1 MLGQRLYKIEKLR
14 SEIAIGQ
21 LFDRSNPA
29 AHSVMAYPLRA
40 VWTINP
46 SRLAALTQ
54 PPTSQPTAL
63 PASSLQTPEFS
74 DCSDNSLPLEPSDY
88 SNGSDNSLSSEPSD
102 YSDSSDNFPPSDN
115 PHRKAAPCP
124 QFLIAVPKKKIRH
137 AVDRVQM
144 RRRIREAYRLNRH
157 LIPMDLPIDIAFIY
171 VAGEVLPYADVL
183 KAVTRILT
191 RITRTL
197 TAPATTISPNS

>member
-1 MLGQRLYKIEKLR
+1 MTGLRLYKIEKLR

-40 VWTINP
+40 VWTVNP
-46 SRLAALTQ
+46 SRLAAL
-54 PPTSQPTAL
+54 SADA
-63 PASSLQTPEFS
+63 PAKGDRRPA
-74 DCSDNSLPLEPSDY
+74 
-88 SNGSDNSLSSEPSD
+88 
-102 YSDSSDNFPPSDN
+102 
-115 PHRKAAPCP
+115 RCP

-157 LIPMDLPIDIAFIY
+157 LFPDNLPIDVAFIY
-171 VAGEVLPYADVL
+171 VASEVLPYADVL
-183 KAVTRILT
+183 KSVSRILN
-191 RITRTL
+191 RISKTL
-197 TAPATTISPNS
+197 SADTPAPLAP